1 MKDKVI
7 IVTGGSSGMGKAMA
21 KRFAADG
28 AKVVITGRSLER
40 LKEAQ
45 KDIEQ
50 YEGQILCID
59 MDVRNPERVQF
70 TVDETIRT
78 FGKIDGLVNNAAGN
92 FLCAAEDL
100 SLNGWNSVIDIVLN
114 GTFYCSQAVGKEW
127 IKSGHKGRIL
137 NIVATYSWTAGAG
150 VIHSASAKAGVLSM
164 TRTLAVEWGTKYG
177 ITVNAIAPGPIDNTG
192 GAKKL
197 SLSEDARQQTI
208 DSVPVGRMGQPEEIA
223 GLARFLFSPEA
234 EYINGDCITMDG
246 GQWLNRNPF

>member
-21 KRFAADG
+21 TRFAADG

-40 LKEAQ
+40 LEEAK

-50 YEGQILCID
+50 EEGQVLCID
-59 MDVRNPERVQF
+59 MDVRDPERVQY
-70 TVDETIRT
+70 TVDETIKT

-92 FLCAAEDL
+92 FICAAEDL
-100 SLNGWNSVIDIVLN
+100 SYNGWNSVIDIVLN

-150 VIHSASAKAGVLSM
+150 VIHSASAKAGVLAM
-164 TRTLAVEWGTKYG
+164 TRTLAVEWGSKYG

-197 SLSEDARQQTI
+197 TLSEDARQQTL
-208 DSVPVGRMGQPEEIA
+208 DSVPVGRMGQPEEIS
-223 GLARFLFSPEA
+223 GLARFLFSDEA
-234 EYINGDCITMDG
+234 AYINGDCITMDG